1 MLTQEPSSV
10 FAAYRKYENKQPSE
24 IHALIR
30 DGPLFII
37 ATLVAWNCVQDQED
51 VALGTQLLRSKLSK
65 LFLEKE
71 IGELI
76 IRVLRPFAGLEN
88 ISVAEISTIIDANM
102 FRYEHVPARP
112 MKKGGGLGEQVQQA
126 DWQKKK
132 NGKYGNN
139 EKGGKHGK
147 GNGNDGHRQ
156 HPYKNYSQENG
167 KAVCK
172 FFLSANGCK
181 KGDSCNMKHERPTS
195 SSNQSDIVLQQQSSS
210 QESTNATNQNSNSGD
225 TVDSGKKGKKGGKGG
240 S

>member
-1 MLTQEPSSV
+1 MLTQEPSAV
-10 FAAYRKYENKQPSE
+10 FTAYKKYENRQPSE
-24 IHALIR
+24 IHSLVR

-88 ISVAEISTIIDANM
+88 ISVSEISTIIDANM
-102 FRYEHVPARP
+102 FRYEHVPMRP
-112 MKKGGGLGEQVQQA
+112 AKKGNGNEQYQQA

-139 EKGGKHGK
+139 EKTGKNGK
-147 GNGNDGHRQ
+147 GNGKNGGRQ
-156 HPYKNYSQENG
+156 HPYNDQGNKD
-167 KAVCK
+167 VCK

-181 KGDSCNMKHERPTS
+181 KGENCNMKHERPTTMP
-195 SSNQSDIVLQQQSSS
+195 NQSDIGGQQQLSTQELTNTTS
-210 QESTNATNQNSNSGD
+210 QSSNSGD
-225 TVDSGKKGKKGGKGG
+225 TTDNSKKGKKGGKGG
-240 S
+240 SQ